1 MAVFVFCL
9 ALGSMVFC
17 GFVVCCGVY
26 GSWNDENVVTN
37 TIFVT
42 EEEDGFLILTSHVCK
57 SIISVN
63 SRQLATSLGSELYL
77 AADKLSF
84 PLATRYGT
92 VSCIGSIL

>member
-63 SRQLATSLGSELYL
+63 SRQLATFGKRTL